1 MSPHLD
7 WPDCRNVRDLG
18 GLPTADG
25 GRIRDGA
32 LIRADSLQY
41 LTPEGVDVVRRSGVS
56 RILDLRGDG
65 ETTSFPT
72 PFAEDPLGLHVPVQ
86 DPADPPDDQFST
98 IVGICIDML
107 DRHPELFAAA
117 LLAIAEAPPG
127 AVVVH
132 CHGGKDRTGMV
143 VALALTVAG
152 VPEDEIVAD
161 YALTG
166 ERLAPLLAEQL
177 ADEPD
182 ETLHPEMIEFRDTRP
197 ESLTAILDHL
207 THTYGSPHAYLHHAG
222 LTPVQ
227 LKTLRAR
234 LTA

>member
-32 LIRADSLQY
+32 LIRADSLHF
-41 LTPEGVDVVRRSGVS
+41 LSDEGVQLVRRAGVS
-56 RILDLRGDG
+56 RILDLRGK
-65 ETTSFPT
+65 EESSRLPT
-72 PFAEDPLGLHVPVQ
+72 PFAEDPLGLHVPVE
-86 DPADPPDDQFST
+86 DPADPPHDKTT
-98 IVGICIDML
+98 IVEVCIDML
-107 DRHPELFAAA
+107 DRHPDLFAAA
-117 LLAIAEAPPG
+117 VIAIAEAPRG

-152 VPEDEIVAD
+152 VPEEGIVAD
-161 YALTG
+161 YFLTQQ
-166 ERLAPLLAEQL
+166 RLAAWLAEQL

-182 ETLHPEMIEFRDTRP
+182 ESLHPEMLEFRDTRA
-197 ESLTAILDHL
+197 ESLVAILDHL
-207 THTYGSPHAYLHHAG
+207 DRVYSGPEAYLRHG
-222 LTPVQ
+222 GMTSSQLTT
-227 LKTLRAR
+227 LKAR